1 MGPNTCTP
9 ISLPTTRY
17 LNTMP
22 ISSPAQEQA
31 SAIATAR
38 NAVATAGGEKE
49 ATPPLCQFLLPPV
62 EVVPAGQDGAMTR
75 WIAPVA
81 GVLLVLLGGLWT
93 LQGVGVLG
101 GSFMTGSRLWLV
113 IGLVVLVAGAALLLR
128 RRRRV

>member
-1 MGPNTCTP
+1 
-9 ISLPTTRY
+9 
-17 LNTMP
+17 
-22 ISSPAQEQA
+22 
-31 SAIATAR
+31 
-38 NAVATAGGEKE
+38 
-49 ATPPLCQFLLPPV
+49 
-62 EVVPAGQDGAMTR
+62 MTR